1 MPYLKLVAGDRVHE
15 LRDAVALLGR
25 DPAAAIAFGPEAG
38 VVSGRHA
45 ELRHDAGGWR
55 VHDLQSRNG
64 VFVNGR
70 RVQGDQPLA
79 VGDEIRLGESGP
91 RLRVAAVVE
100 GAEVPVTQVEMA
112 PLGPPPSEATA
123 PAAPAAGPPL
133 PEVRAYAIT
142 LLAAGSGR
150 RFEARGTRIR
160 IGRGKECEVRPVD
173 SGDAAVS
180 RVHAELLVG
189 PTAALTSRTRAARTA
204 RC

>member
-15 LRDAVALLGR
+15 VREAVALLGR
-25 DPAAAIAFGPEAG
+25 DPAAAIAFGPEAV

-45 ELRHDAGGWR
+45 ELRHDVGGWR

-70 RVQGDQPLA
+70 RVQGAQPLA
-79 VGDEIRLGESGP
+79 MGDEIRLGESGP
-91 RLRVAAVVE
+91 RLRVAALE
-100 GAEVPVTQVEMA
+100 EAAEIPVTQVEMA
-112 PLGPPPSEATA
+112 PLGPPSEATA
-123 PAAPAAGPPL
+123 PAASAAGSPPL
-133 PEVRAYAIT
+133 PELRAYAIT

-173 SGDAAVS
+173 AAM
-180 RVHAELLVG
+180 LMPGIG
-189 PTAALTSRTRAARTA
+189 PGAT
-204 RC
+204 